1 MSRTIKAIM
10 RHMTPKPATSAA
22 EPIPDQRSRGYR
34 PRLQQTVKLVGESQS
49 RPETPSGF
57 AQGKLRLVFA
67 SLPLTAAATTDR

>member
-10 RHMTPKPATSAA
+10 RHMTPKPATSQA
-22 EPIPDQRSRGYR
+22 EPRPVQWSRGYR

-67 SLPLTAAATTDR
+67 SSPLAAAATTDR